1 MNTFINNY
9 SYESIVKKFKI
20 LYFLNVADII
30 FTIVLL
36 QTNLFE
42 EGNKVMATIVDNPL
56 KAVFIKVILVFFL
69 IRFILY
75 RMKDATLKQLKIS
88 NYILIVITILYSL
101 VLLTHILNISLII
114 SIFLTYS

>member
-1 MNTFINNY
+1 MNTFIKNY

-30 FTIVLL
+30 FTLVLL

-42 EGNKVMATIVDNPL
+42 EGNKVMATIVDNPI
-56 KAVFIKVILVFFL
+56 KAVFVKVILVFIL
-69 IRFILY
+69 IRFISY
-75 RMKDATLKQLKIS
+75 RMKDATLKIS
-88 NYILIVITILYSL
+88 NYILIGITILYFL

>member
-1 MNTFINNY
+1 MNTFIKNY

-20 LYFLNVADII
+20 LYLLNVADII
-30 FTIVLL
+30 FTLVLL

-42 EGNKVMATIVDNPL
+42 ERNKVMVTIVNNPI
-56 KAVFIKVILVFFL
+56 KAIFVKVILVFIL

-75 RMKDATLKQLKIS
+75 RMKDATLKQLS
-88 NYILIVITILYSL
+88 NYILIGITILYFL

>member
-1 MNTFINNY
+1 MNTFIKNY

-30 FTIVLL
+30 FTLFLL

-42 EGNKVMATIVDNPL
+42 EGNKVMATIVYNPI
-56 KAVFIKVILVFFL
+56 KAVFVKVILVFIL
-69 IRFILY
+69 IRFISY
-75 RMKDATLKQLKIS
+75 RMKDATLKQLRIS
-88 NYILIVITILYSL
+88 NYILIGITILYFL

-114 SIFLTYS
+114 SIFLKYS